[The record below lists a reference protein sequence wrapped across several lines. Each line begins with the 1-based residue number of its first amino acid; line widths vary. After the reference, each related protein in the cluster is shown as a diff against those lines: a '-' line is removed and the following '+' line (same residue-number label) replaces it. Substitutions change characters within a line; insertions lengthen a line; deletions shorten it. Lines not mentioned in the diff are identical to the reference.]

1 MAFFNFNRFFNRG
14 NSQLVA
20 GIDFL
25 GDLGFKINYNSS
37 MFLHYYYTIAPLN
50 DAINKIISFG
60 STIKPYAFIGN
71 EPFSSNPNTATS
83 DVKAFYK
90 WVRNPNPQQTGIQ
103 LRKEGLLYFLA
114 TGNNFIEITYKDKN
128 NILSIKNI
136 NPSEISIYKT
146 RNEIDYYEYKELDG
160 TTIKYQKV
168 LDSQNYLNS
177 IRYKYSSNN
186 LVGDKVFREL
196 LHYREEEARAY
207 DDIAFSSGWGVSK
220 LAPLRDEMILYK
232 EGNISNR
239 ASLKNSLS
247 AKKMF
252 SIDFKDI
259 PSMFKKEDIDN
270 WKKDLE
276 KNFSGS
282 QNSGKTLFT
291 NLNMKAI
298 DLQNP
303 FVARDLEFNVGLRR
317 LRVAFYNLFNIP
329 LPLVEGE
336 FTSNSNMKEAN
347 LNLYDA
353 AILPT
358 LESYYEFIYLFFI
371 KDFYPNSKISE
382 IKYIDSEIPAITMR
396 NAELVN
402 ILSNANVATKNELR
416 QKVGLNRIDGLDAV
430 YVDGNQAPIGEDTN
444 TDDAIGIPL
453 SQTNKSF
460 KALSDIDLKPTE
472 EMAKE
477 AEKGLRWREEFG
489 RGGTAVGVAR
499 ANQLKNREN
508 LTPKTIGRMVS
519 FFARHEV
526 DKQAEGFNQGEEG
539 FPSAGRI
546 AWCLTHDTQVL
557 LADGSLK
564 TIGEIVDKK
573 LDVEVIALHK
583 NGLLKPAKII
593 NWLKL
598 ESKKEDFL
606 VLRRGLA
613 KSNERGIVDK
623 PKLFATKDHP
633 IYCGKD
639 LGYIKMQ
646 DLTNENQV
654 YVVEEY
660 VDEVG
665 EQIIAGHLMG
675 DGSLTKNSQLT
686 ISRCEKHKDYLDDT
700 KRLLEHL
707 GFSETREIITKKGF
721 GIGKKQYT
729 SRSKVNHYMKA
740 NAMFKIVNKKRV
752 LINDLNK
759 LGSIGLARWIMDDGS
774 LHQKN
779 NDRPSYRIHIEGFDK
794 DSADKIHE
802 FFVNKYGD
810 NVKLHKREN
819 TDGYVLYCGV
829 DATDKIANEI
839 APYVCDIM
847 KYKLPEHLRKTEY
860 ILKNYEPKK
869 TYVSSPQ
876 SINYIRNVKK
886 SDGNLQNF
894 KYRYDLTIEDANSF
908 VANGIIVHNCLW
920 GGDAGKSW
928 ANRKWAEIKKER
940 DK

>member
-1 MAFFNFNRFFNRG
+1 MMRRSVKVFGYDLRETLQKKGIDFNLLLTKELLGLDVKLKIDQEGLKPKVNKVNIDFQKEMTLFIANESEKQARYITETNAKEIDLAIRQEQLKISKAFSKEERAIIARNIFINLLDRKDERADLIASQVIGMTESYSRFKEAEIIHDAEIESNGIIIGATKTWWAILDMKTRPEHASADQQMISIKDSF
-14 NSQLVA
+14 LVA
-20 GIDFL
+20 G
-25 GDLGFKINYNSS
+25 
-37 MFLHYYYTIAPLN
+37 
-50 DAINKIISFG
+50 
-60 STIKPYAFIGN
+60 
-71 EPFSSNPNTATS
+71 E
-83 DVKAFYK
+83 
-90 WVRNPNPQQTGIQ
+90 
-103 LRKEGLLYFLA
+103 
-114 TGNNFIEITYKDKN
+114 
-128 NILSIKNI
+128 
-136 NPSEISIYKT
+136 
-146 RNEIDYYEYKELDG
+146 
-160 TTIKYQKV
+160 
-168 LDSQNYLNS
+168 
-177 IRYKYSSNN
+177 
-186 LVGDKVFREL
+186 
-196 LHYREEEARAY
+196 
-207 DDIAFSSGWGVSK
+207 
-220 LAPLRDEMILYK
+220 
-232 EGNISNR
+232 
-239 ASLKNSLS
+239 SLKMPRDPN
-247 AKKMF
+247 
-252 SIDFKDI
+252 
-259 PSMFKKEDIDN
+259 
-270 WKKDLE
+270 
-276 KNFSGS
+276 GS
-282 QNSGKTLFT
+282 VGNTI
-291 NLNMKAI
+291 NCRCVANY
-298 DLQNP
+298 DLQ
-303 FVARDLEFNVGLRR
+303 E
-317 LRVAFYNLFNIP
+317 
-329 LPLVEGE
+329 
-336 FTSNSNMKEAN
+336 T
-347 LNLYDA
+347 
-353 AILPT
+353 
-358 LESYYEFIYLFFI
+358 
-371 KDFYPNSKISE
+371 
-382 IKYIDSEIPAITMR
+382 
-396 NAELVN
+396 
-402 ILSNANVATKNELR
+402 
-416 QKVGLNRIDGLDAV
+416 
-430 YVDGNQAPIGEDTN
+430 
-444 TDDAIGIPL
+444 
-453 SQTNKSF
+453 KSF
-460 KALSDIDLKPTE
+460 KAISDIDLKPTE

-477 AEKGLRWREEFG
+477 AERGLKWREEFG
-489 RGGTAVGVAR
+489 RGGTVVGVAR

-508 LTPKTIGRMVS
+508 LTPRTIGRMVS

-573 LDVEVIALHK
+573 LDIEVIALHK
-583 NGLLKPAKII
+583 DGLLKPAKII

-660 VDEVG
+660 IDEVG

-740 NAMFKIVNKKRV
+740 NPMFKIVNKKRV

-779 NDRPSYRIHIEGFDK
+779 NDKPSYRIHIEGFTK